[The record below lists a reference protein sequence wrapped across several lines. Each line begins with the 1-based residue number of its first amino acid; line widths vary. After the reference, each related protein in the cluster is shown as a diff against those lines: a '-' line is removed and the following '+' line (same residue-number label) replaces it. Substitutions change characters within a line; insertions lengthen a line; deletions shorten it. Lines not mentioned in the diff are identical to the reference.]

1 MYTLDMF
8 KDKRMQ
14 KNYAEPEHQRRTV
27 SLNSRE
33 IYSRMD
39 EEEEKDSDGM
49 E

>member
-1 MYTLDMF
+1 MRILEMF

-14 KNYAEPEHQRRTV
+14 KSYAKPEHQRRTV
-27 SLNSRE
+27 SLNRGE